1 MKPGL
6 LMLPSAVSDSR
17 VHNILPNKIETDFQ
31 FSRASSATR
40 VNHQGLIENVGYFSS
55 ELVQNG
61 NFSELGSDV
70 VINGDFSNGLNSW
83 VTSGVELAQGGV
95 RIESNGI
102 TGSFIKQAGILTLN
116 KTYKLVFEVKS
127 VQQTGSLRVGFASLG
142 VANITDIGTYTIYF
156 VANGSEF
163 QFVRNSAINVIIDN
177 VSVKQVDPND
187 RWTLVSTKFTGA
199 NTFENTAT
207 NGRIFQSFTT
217 IVGSKYKVS
226 VTINSGTW
234 NIVASTNNN
243 TSGTIESTGNITTS
257 EFFEFTA
264 TGTTTFIV
272 LYNIGASGS
281 VASITDVSIVEVL
294 GDKPRLDYDPLNPTC
309 PHLLL
314 EPQSTNLVTFS
325 EDFSQWNTFNL
336 TAETNTAINPK
347 GTSGCYRIFVDNTTN
362 SNLFLSTASIGTSYT
377 ISIYAKSNNANKD
390 NFQLRIGDSRSS
402 VFTATSDWQRFTY
415 SATATGSNTFAVAIF
430 TSSGTVSSDIL
441 IFGAQVETTAYATS
455 YIPTAGA
462 TETRVGETC
471 TNAGNVDTFNST
483 EGVLYAEI
491 AALADDGTFRNISVG
506 DGGVDNV
513 VRLNYNTTLN
523 RISFINRVGGSNT
536 AFINYN
542 ATDITQYQK
551 VAFKFKLNDFSVFAN
566 GLQIATDP
574 LGAVNAAN
582 IFNTLKFDQGDGGSP
597 FYGKVK
603 SLATYNR
610 ALTDTELYTIT
621 STQYSAYSGMVAAL
635 VNYTITC

>member
-1 MKPGL
+1 
-6 LMLPSAVSDSR
+6 MLPSAVSDSR